1 MFLFFRPNININI
14 SLAPLIE
21 KVEQLTVSGDSTT
34 MIERVNQATLG
45 GNIVNHGT
53 PDSQSDQ
60 SDKEA
65 SGDEGEAH
73 MEFES
78 EHDMG

>member
-1 MFLFFRPNININI
+1 
-14 SLAPLIE
+14 
-21 KVEQLTVSGDSTT
+21 
-34 MIERVNQATLG
+34 MIKRVNQATLG

-65 SGDEGEAH
+65 SSGEGEAH
-73 MEFES
+73 MEFELD
-78 EHDMG
+78 HDMG

>member
-1 MFLFFRPNININI
+1 
-14 SLAPLIE
+14 
-21 KVEQLTVSGDSTT
+21 

-65 SGDEGEAH
+65 SGGEGEAH
-73 MEFES
+73 MEFEL

>member
-1 MFLFFRPNININI
+1 
-14 SLAPLIE
+14 
-21 KVEQLTVSGDSTT
+21 
-34 MIERVNQATLG
+34 MIERVNLATFG

-60 SDKEA
+60 SDKETF
-65 SGDEGEAH
+65 GDEGEAH

-78 EHDMG
+78 EQDMG